1 MKAEKKTDEKKE
13 KKEVLEAKEV
23 KEKKATGKK
32 TKATEEKPTEEKTKA
47 AEKEAAKEKVA
58 EKKPAAK
65 KTKAAEKAP
74 ADEKAA
80 EKKPAAKK
88 AKAAEKAPAEEKAA
102 EKKPAEKKTKAA
114 EKAPAEEKAAEKKPA
129 AKKTKAAEKAPAEEK
144 AAEKKPAE
152 KKAKAAEKAPA
163 EEKPAEKKPAE
174 KKAKAAE
181 KAPAEE
187 KAAEDKAAE
196 KKPAEKKPSKKK
208 SVKKSAKVL
217 ESILDLNANNIWDYD
232 EYAIADAWERERKEE
247 DFSISEMKLLNT
259 IRLAFEVVHYNPDDE
274 REAAKY
280 EKGDWAKIVHCKEAK
295 GCVAIRRKT
304 IERITDL
311 SYENIRHISTAML
324 LELINRNFGGGWDS
338 ISLAIRDII
347 ETGFEI
353 STTQLP
359 QSRIHIPGG
368 TLDKKVAQGFEVLE
382 IPKGT
387 WVEAIFAKKKDPVE
401 KIHMEMPDREYD
413 EDGNLIPLP
422 DDMNDKDDLDA
433 DETLDN
439 DDTYFSSLTPEAEMS
454 DLEAEGLAI
463 EDVGEGEEEE

>member
-1 MKAEKKTDEKKE
+1 MHAKTQNIMSE
-13 KKEVLEAKEV
+13 
-23 KEKKATGKK
+23 T
-32 TKATEEKPTEEKTKA
+32 TNNTEEKRTGF
-47 AEKEAAKEKVA
+47 
-58 EKKPAAK
+58 
-65 KTKAAEKAP
+65 
-74 ADEKAA
+74 
-80 EKKPAAKK
+80 
-88 AKAAEKAPAEEKAA
+88 
-102 EKKPAEKKTKAA
+102 
-114 EKAPAEEKAAEKKPA
+114 
-129 AKKTKAAEKAPAEEK
+129 
-144 AAEKKPAE
+144 
-152 KKAKAAEKAPA
+152 
-163 EEKPAEKKPAE
+163 
-174 KKAKAAE
+174 
-181 KAPAEE
+181 
-187 KAAEDKAAE
+187 
-196 KKPAEKKPSKKK
+196 
-208 SVKKSAKVL
+208 SV
-217 ESILDLNANNIWDYD
+217 ESILDLNSNNVWTLN
-232 EYAIADAWERERKEE
+232 EFQIAELWEAEKAEE
-247 DFSISEMKLLNT
+247 DFSLSEDKLLNI
-259 IRLAFEVVHYNPDDE
+259 IRLAFDVVHYNPDDE
-274 REAAKY
+274 REMARY
-280 EKGDWAKIVHCKEAK
+280 GGGDWAQFSHCKPER
-295 GCVAIRRKT
+295 GFVAIRRRT
-304 IERITDL
+304 ISRITDL

-338 ISLAIRDII
+338 IALAIRDII